1 MYVNREKS
9 TQWTVRT
16 TDSKNFVST
25 TDRPSRRPGRS
36 NFSAIIQ
43 SDHARQVH
51 LVLWKKGGKYLVRQ
65 FIGRRATYP
74 ARETIKKTMIH
85 RDTRSCS
92 TVEFHRGVAAP
103 SVKLSSINRRIEEQ
117 KEQFPW
123 PIRERGNSRKEDRVG
138 GKLIV
143 VVKF

>member
-1 MYVNREKS
+1 MNGKNHRLEKFRLDYRSTIKTARSIKLLGDNSVGSRATGSFSFMKERRE
-9 TQWTVRT
+9 
-16 TDSKNFVST
+16 
-25 TDRPSRRPGRS
+25 
-36 NFSAIIQ
+36 I
-43 SDHARQVH
+43 
-51 LVLWKKGGKYLVRQ
+51 LVRQ

-117 KEQFPW
+117 KEQFP
-123 PIRERGNSRKEDRVG
+123 
-138 GKLIV
+138 
-143 VVKF
+143 